1 MRARRYYGLCK
12 CHFIIKLFLACY
24 RSVVAPKIPSLMSL
38 TPQPS
43 TGVTRTVVNT
53 LSREPEKR
61 AVSSGDNSVKVT
73 IHSSVSNSSS
83 DKTKTGDSSKAL
95 TIKRTDRK
103 ISVVDESAFEPNYS
117 DSESDDGKASTGN
130 ARTAAPNVSAD
141 DQKDKKEKKKHKK
154 EKKKKHKHKDDKDK
168 DPERKKHKK
177 NKRKDSKDSD

>member
-1 MRARRYYGLCK
+1 M
-12 CHFIIKLFLACY
+12 
-24 RSVVAPKIPSLMSL
+24 VAPKIPSLMSL

-61 AVSSGDNSVKVT
+61 AVKSGDNSVKVT

-83 DKTKTGDSSKAL
+83 DKTKTADSSKAL
-95 TIKRTDRK
+95 TVKRADRK
-103 ISVVDESAFEPNYS
+103 ISVVDESTFEPNYEDS

-168 DPERKKHKK
+168 DPEKKKHKK
-177 NKRKDSKDSD
+177 NKRKDSKDSN